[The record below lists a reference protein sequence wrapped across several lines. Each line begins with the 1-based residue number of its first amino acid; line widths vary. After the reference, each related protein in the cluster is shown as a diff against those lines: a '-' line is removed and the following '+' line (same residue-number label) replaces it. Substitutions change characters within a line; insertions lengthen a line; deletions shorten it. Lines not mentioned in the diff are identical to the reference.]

1 MSYFNSQPHE
11 EADIGYLTY
20 WIFPPLFQLTASRR
34 GWQSECSRRECAKD
48 ISTHS
53 LTKRLTSFRR
63 YIAWFVLFQL
73 TASRRGWLPGRNHLY
88 LHFEISTHSLTKRLT
103 ENRPEWSGWWE
114 ISTHSLTKRLTIDRG
129 KSHSF
134 LVISTHSLTK
144 RLTRPR
150 CNWTFVHI
158 LFQLTAS
165 RRGWQC
171 TYDYCKRSGYFNSQP
186 HEEADF
192 VCGIVGEDGLTF
204 QLTASRRGWRR
215 RWCYRRFL

>member
-114 ISTHSLTKRLTIDRG
+114 ISTHSLTKRLTVYIRLLQEVRVFQLTASRRG
-129 KSHSF
+129 WLCLWHCGRGRTY
-134 LVISTHSLTK
+134 ISTHSLTK
-144 RLTRPR
+144 RLTSAVMLPP
-150 CNWTFVHI
+150 FPVI
-158 LFQLTAS
+158 
-165 RRGWQC
+165 
-171 TYDYCKRSGYFNSQP
+171 YFNSQP
-186 HEEADF
+186 HEEAD
-192 VCGIVGEDGLTF
+192 V
-204 QLTASRRGWRR
+204 TAI
-215 RWCYRRFL
+215 

>member
-114 ISTHSLTKRLTIDRG
+114 ISTHSLTKRLTLFVALWERTDLHFNSQPHEEADVGGDVTAVSCNIFQLTASRRG
-129 KSHSF
+129 WRYRHLIF
-134 LVISTHSLTK
+134 LLFQNISTHSLTK
-144 RLTRPR
+144 RLTRNDV
-150 CNWTFVHI
+150 CSEI
-158 LFQLTAS
+158 SEIFQLTAS
-165 RRGWQC
+165 RRGWH
-171 TYDYCKRSGYFNSQP
+171 RP
-186 HEEADF
+186 P
-192 VCGIVGEDGLTF
+192 
-204 QLTASRRGWRR
+204 
-215 RWCYRRFL
+215 